1 MNQEM
6 VTEIALH
13 FDLRY
18 LFRYP
23 LKPLKIKN
31 LNDSVTNV
39 TENYYPLYKKEE
51 DENIYKE
58 LTFCVTSLH
67 PLPQHAPVSR

>member
-1 MNQEM
+1 M
-6 VTEIALH
+6 VTEIALP

-51 DENIYKE
+51 DENI
-58 LTFCVTSLH
+58 
-67 PLPQHAPVSR
+67 